1 MSILGSLPVIIVI
14 IFFICMPLF
23 IGAYVWQD
31 AKRRGMHPLLWAL
44 VAAFAPG
51 LIGLII
57 YLLVRGKYQDLECPR
72 CGASIK
78 EEFTVCPN
86 CGTKLKPACP
96 SCGAAVESGWK
107 VCPICANPLPE
118 MQSDVQ
124 SPQKRKDKFLK
135 VVLAIVILVP
145 LLLIGIMV
153 LSFSTFSSI
162 GGNSGVAELPM
173 DYYLEMQEPE
183 NRQQVEQ
190 WYEEINPE
198 KDHGYIL
205 YRENAAQEGYEFLV
219 YVPGA
224 GNQVHTS
231 FGSHS
236 GIFGTV
242 LEMQLEETG
251 EDGNVFVIFYSGTDL
266 PKINILLNGKKLSV
280 DLQKVDFPIAIKG

>member
-1 MSILGSLPVIIVI
+1 MSILGSIPVMIVMAIVI
-14 IFFICMPLF
+14 CIPLF

-78 EEFTVCPN
+78 EDFMVCPN

-96 SCGAAVESGWK
+96 SCGAPVESGWK
-107 VCPICANPLPE
+107 VCPICAKPLPE
-118 MQSDVQ
+118 MQTDVQ

-153 LSFSTFSSI
+153 LGFSVAGSI
-162 GGNSGVAELPM
+162 GDRTGGVAALPM
-173 DYYLEMQEPE
+173 DYYLEIQEPE
-183 NRQQVEQ
+183 TRQQVEQ
-190 WYEEINPE
+190 WYEGITPE
-198 KDHGYIL
+198 QGHGYII
-205 YRENAAQEGYEFLV
+205 YREDIAQKGYEFLV

-224 GNQVHTS
+224 GRQVYTN
-231 FGSHS
+231 FGN
-236 GIFGTV
+236 V
-242 LEMQLEETG
+242 LEMQLEKTG
-251 EDGNVFVIFYSGTDL
+251 EDGNVFVIFHSGTEL
-266 PKINILLNGKKLSV
+266 PKFKILLDGENIPV
-280 DLQKVDFPIAIKG
+280 DLQKADFPIAIKG